1 MPIEQNI
8 ATKIDVEKAT
18 EFGLRLRR
26 ENRIKEDMEKVKLDD
41 SNRVLLEKDNL
52 RDKKRKK
59 LT

>member
-18 EFGLRLRR
+18 VFGLRLRR
-26 ENRIKEDMEKVKLDD
+26 ENRIKEDVEKVKLDD

-59 LT
+59 WT